1 MRPLPFRARIS
12 RCRIV
17 VAALLGG
24 LVLAGC
30 VESNPEAEQAALAAS
45 EPWLA
50 LLDAGDYPAAWRSAA
65 PLFREREEEASWLE
79 KAERYRQPLG
89 AFESRQLQ
97 STKFLSAPWNAP
109 AGAYAVVVFDSRW
122 ERGAIQEI
130 VYMQQQEDGRWLAA
144 GYDVAE

>member
-1 MRPLPFRARIS
+1 MRFSLRL
-12 RCRIV
+12 RCRAV

-24 LVLAGC
+24 LLAVGC
-30 VESNPEAEQAALAAS
+30 VESDPEAEQAAFEAS
-45 EPWLA
+45 GPWLA
-50 LLDAGDYPAAWRSAA
+50 ALDAGDYAAAWRSAA
-65 PLFREREEEASWLE
+65 PLFREREAEASWLE
-79 KAERYRQPLG
+79 KAQRYRQPLG

-109 AGAYAVVVFDSRW
+109 AGAYAVVIFDSRW